1 MKVLVSACIMGEN
14 CKYNGKNNKN
24 SAAIHFLKDKEVI
37 SICPEVLAGMETPRP
52 CAEIVNGRVHYA
64 KEWIT
69 MANKEKRFETIYTQ
83 GTSLSIVVDT
93 ETGVNYLVHDTGIT
107 PLLDKNGTVVITEI
121 NK

>member
-1 MKVLVSACIMGEN
+1 MNCYKNEAIPPVFLSKKKAVRRFLQHLACIIEEYIRN
-14 CKYNGKNNKN
+14 
-24 SAAIHFLKDKEVI
+24 ADTL
-37 SICPEVLAGMETPRP
+37 
-52 CAEIVNGRVHYA
+52 HYA

>member
-1 MKVLVSACIMGEN
+1 
-14 CKYNGKNNKN
+14 
-24 SAAIHFLKDKEVI
+24 
-37 SICPEVLAGMETPRP
+37 
-52 CAEIVNGRVHYA
+52 
-64 KEWIT
+64 

-121 NK
+121 WEKSLYCR

>member
-1 MKVLVSACIMGEN
+1 MLIPYTMQRSGLLWQTKKSA
-14 CKYNGKNNKN
+14 
-24 SAAIHFLKDKEVI
+24 LKQ
-37 SICPEVLAGMETPRP
+37 S
-52 CAEIVNGRVHYA
+52 
-64 KEWIT
+64 
-69 MANKEKRFETIYTQ
+69 TQ